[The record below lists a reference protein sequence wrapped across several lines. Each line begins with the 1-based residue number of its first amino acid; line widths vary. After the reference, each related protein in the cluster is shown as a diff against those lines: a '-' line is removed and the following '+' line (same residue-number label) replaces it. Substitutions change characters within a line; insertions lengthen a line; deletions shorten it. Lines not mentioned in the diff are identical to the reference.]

1 MFYRIIEKH
10 DLNNL
15 KHYLCNLY
23 FNKKAIL
30 SALKKLAGETVIYGA
45 SSIVGRFLNYFL
57 TPLYAWTFLPA
68 EFGILSNI
76 LAYIAF
82 FQVVL
87 TYGMETSYF
96 RFAARS
102 ENPEK
107 VFTTSMVSLGITSV
121 AFIILVF
128 GFLRDISSWVS
139 YEGHQNYIIWM
150 AITVVL
156 DTMCAIPFAKLRLK
170 SRPIR
175 FATIKLVN
183 IALSILLN
191 VFWIY
196 LCPKIL
202 HSNPDSFVQYLYNPK
217 IGIGYAFLSYL
228 IAAAVTLLFFI
239 PDLKFKKTDFDNQL
253 LRQMLKYGW
262 PILVIGIAGMV
273 NLQIDKILL
282 PKLVVGTS
290 KPLFELGVYSANSK
304 LAILMMLF
312 VQAFRFSFEPFLFS
326 HYKNEDSK
334 KAYAVIMKYFVIL
347 GLVIFL
353 GVMFYMDIL
362 KFFIGSS
369 KSGYHEGIKVVPWLL
384 MGNLFLGIFYTQSLW
399 YKLTDQTHFGARFAI
414 IGAVI
419 TIALNVLLIPV
430 LGYMACGYAFFAASL
445 VMTVTSYFVG
455 HKYFPVKYDLKRIGA
470 YFLVAMA
477 LYLIQ
482 KMVVFNGEIV
492 RLSFNTGLF
501 MIFFLF
507 IWFKEKSDLI
517 GLFNFKGKGK

>member
-1 MFYRIIEKH
+1 
-10 DLNNL
+10 
-15 KHYLCNLY
+15 
-23 FNKKAIL
+23 L

-57 TPLYAWTFLPA
+57 TPLYAWTFLPN

-76 LAYIAF
+76 LAYVAF
-82 FQVVL
+82 LQVVL

-96 RFAARS
+96 RFAGRS

-107 VFTTSMVSLGITSV
+107 VFSTSMFSLGITSV
-121 AFIILVF
+121 VFVILVL
-128 GFLRDISSWVS
+128 GFSGNISNWIS

-150 AITVVL
+150 GITVAL
-156 DTMCAIPFAKLRLK
+156 DTLCAIPFAKLRLQ
-170 SRPIR
+170 SRPVK
-175 FATIKLVN
+175 FAVLKLAN
-183 IALSILLN
+183 IALSIFFN

-202 HSNPDSFVQYLYNPK
+202 ESNPDSLVQYVYNPK

-228 IAAAVTLLFFI
+228 VASVITLLFFI
-239 PDLKFKKTDFDNQL
+239 PDLKIKKSNFDGEL
-253 LRQMLKYGW
+253 LKKMLIYGW
-262 PILVIGIAGMV
+262 PILVIGVAGMV
-273 NLQIDKILL
+273 NLNIDKILL
-282 PKLVVGTS
+282 PKLIVGS
-290 KPLFELGVYSANSK
+290 NNPIFELGVYSANGK

-334 KAYAVIMKYFVIL
+334 KVYAVIMKYFVIL
-347 GLVIFL
+347 GLLIFL

-414 IGAVI
+414 VGAII
-419 TIALNVLLIPV
+419 TIVLNVLFIPFY
-430 LGYMACGYAFFAASL
+430 GYMACGYAFFAASL
-445 VMTVTSYFVG
+445 VMTVTSYVVG
-455 HKYFPVKYDLKRIGA
+455 QKYFPVKYDLRRIGA
-470 YFLVAMA
+470 YFLIAMT
-477 LYLIQ
+477 LYLIEVN
-482 KMVVFNGEIV
+482 VVFSGKFLQLV
-492 RLSFNTGLF
+492 FNTILLV
-501 MIFFLF
+501 IFLLF
-507 IWFKEKSDLI
+507 ILIKEKLDLK
-517 GLFNFKGKGK
+517 GLFNFKRK

>member
-1 MFYRIIEKH
+1 MDFVKH

-15 KHYLCNLY
+15 KRYLCSLD
-23 FNKKAIL
+23 FNKQNIL
-30 SALKKLAGETVIYGA
+30 SALKKLAGETVIYGVP
-45 SSIVGRFLNYFL
+45 SIVGRFLNLWL
-57 TPLYAWTFLPA
+57 TPLYAWTFLPD

-76 LAYIAF
+76 LAYVAF
-82 FQVVL
+82 LQVVL

-96 RFAARS
+96 RFAGRS
-102 ENPEK
+102 EYPEK
-107 VFTTSMVSLGITSV
+107 VFTTSMVSLSITSV
-121 AFIILVF
+121 AFIFLIL
-128 GFLRDISSWVS
+128 GFSKNISGWIS
-139 YEGHQNYIIWM
+139 YEGHQNYVIWM
-150 AITVVL
+150 GITVAL
-156 DTMCAIPFAKLRLK
+156 DTLCAIPFAKLRLQARPVKFAFLK
-170 SRPIR
+170 S
-175 FATIKLVN
+175 VN
-183 IALSILLN
+183 IALSISLN

-196 LCPKIL
+196 LCPKL
-202 HSNPDSFVQYLYNPK
+202 LQSNPDSFIQYIYNPK

-228 IAAAVTLLFFI
+228 VASAITLLFFI
-239 PDLKFKKTDFDNQL
+239 PDLKFKKSNFDGQL

-273 NLQIDKILL
+273 NMNIDKILL
-282 PKLVVGTS
+282 PKLLVGS
-290 KPLFELGVYSANSK
+290 DNPIFELGVYSASGK
-304 LAILMMLF
+304 LAILMALF
-312 VQAFRFSFEPFLFS
+312 IQAFRFSFEPFLFS

-334 KAYAVIMKYFVIL
+334 KVYAVIMKYFVIL
-347 GLVIFL
+347 GLIIFL

-414 IGAVI
+414 VGAII
-419 TIALNVLLIPV
+419 TIVLNIVLIPV

-455 HKYFPVKYDLKRIGA
+455 QKYFPVKYDLKRIGA

-482 KMVVFNGEIV
+482 NNIALNNEIV
-492 RLSFNTGLF
+492 RMSFNTILLS
-501 MIFFLF
+501 IFFLF
-507 IWFKEKSDLI
+507 IWFKEKSDLK
-517 GLFNFKGKGK
+517 GLFKFKGKVK

>member
-1 MFYRIIEKH
+1 M
-10 DLNNL
+10 
-15 KHYLCNLY
+15 
-23 FNKKAIL
+23 
-30 SALKKLAGETVIYGA
+30 STLKKLAGETAIYGVL
-45 SSIVGRFLNYFL
+45 SIVGRFVNYWL
-57 TPLYAWTFLPA
+57 TPLYAWTFLPE

-76 LAYIAF
+76 LAYVAF
-82 FQVVL
+82 IQVVL

-121 AFIILVF
+121 AFIILVL
-128 GFLRDISSWVS
+128 GFSKDISGWIS

-150 AITVVL
+150 GITVAL
-156 DTMCAIPFAKLRLK
+156 DTLAAIPFAKLRLK
-170 SRPIR
+170 SRPIK
-175 FATIKLVN
+175 FATIKLIN
-183 IALSILLN
+183 IALSISLN

-196 LCPKIL
+196 LCPKL
-202 HSNPDSFVQYLYNPK
+202 LQSNPDSFVQYIYNPK

-228 IAAAVTLLFFI
+228 VASAITLLFFL
-239 PDLKFKKTDFDNQL
+239 PDLKIKKSNFDGQL

-262 PILVIGIAGMV
+262 PILVIGVAGMV

-282 PKLVVGTS
+282 PKLIVGS
-290 KPLFELGVYSANSK
+290 DKPLYELGVYSANSK

-312 VQAFRFSFEPFLFS
+312 IQAFRFSFEPFLFS

-334 KAYAVIMKYFVIL
+334 KVYAVIMKYFVIL
-347 GLVIFL
+347 GLIIFL

-384 MGNLFLGIFYTQSLW
+384 MGNLFLGVFYTQSLW

-414 IGAVI
+414 VGAVI
-419 TIALNVLLIPV
+419 TIVLNVLLIPV

-445 VMTVTSYFVG
+445 VMTVTSYIVG
-455 HKYFPVKYDLKRIGA
+455 QKYFPVKYDLKRIGA
-470 YFLVAMA
+470 YFLVAMT
-477 LYLIQ
+477 LYLTASYF
-482 KMVVFNGEIV
+482 VLENEIL
-492 RLSFNTGLF
+492 RLSFNTILLL
-501 MIFFLF
+501 IFFIF
-507 IWFKEKSDLI
+507 ILVKEKADLK
-517 GLFNFKGKGK
+517 GLFNSRRK

>member
-1 MFYRIIEKH
+1 
-10 DLNNL
+10 
-15 KHYLCNLY
+15 
-23 FNKKAIL
+23 L
-30 SALKKLAGETVIYGA
+30 STLKKLAGETVIYGM

-76 LAYIAF
+76 LAYVAF

-87 TYGMETSYF
+87 TYGMETAYF

-102 ENPEK
+102 ENPDK

-121 AFIILVF
+121 VFVILVL
-128 GFLRDISSWVS
+128 GFSKDISGWIS

-150 AITVVL
+150 GITVAL
-156 DTMCAIPFAKLRLK
+156 DTMSAIPFAKLRLE
-170 SRPIR
+170 SRPIK

-183 IALSILLN
+183 IALSIFLN

-202 HSNPDSFVQYLYNPK
+202 HLNPNSFVQYIYNPK

-228 IAAAVTLLFFI
+228 VASAITLLFFI
-239 PDLKFKKTDFDNQL
+239 PDLKIRKSNFDGTL

-262 PILVIGIAGMV
+262 PILVIGVAGMV

-282 PKLVVGTS
+282 PKLIVGS
-290 KPLFELGVYSANSK
+290 DKPLFELGVYSANSK

-334 KAYAVIMKYFVIL
+334 KVYAVIMKYFVIL
-347 GLVIFL
+347 GLIIFL

-414 IGAVI
+414 VGAII
-419 TIALNVLLIPV
+419 TVVLNVLFIPL
-430 LGYMACGYAFFAASL
+430 LGYMACGYAFFTASL
-445 VMTVTSYFVG
+445 VMTVTSYIVG
-455 HKYFPVKYDLKRIGA
+455 QKYFPVKYNLKRIAA
-470 YFLVAMA
+470 YFLVAMS
-477 LYLIQ
+477 LFLIQ
-482 KMVVFNGEIV
+482 NIVVFNDKII

-507 IWFKEKSDLI
+507 IWLKEKSDLI
-517 GLFNFKGKGK
+517 GLFNFRSKVK

>member
-1 MFYRIIEKH
+1 
-10 DLNNL
+10 
-15 KHYLCNLY
+15 
-23 FNKKAIL
+23 L
-30 SALKKLAGETVIYGA
+30 STLKKLAGETAIYGVL
-45 SSIVGRFLNYFL
+45 SIVGRFVNYWL
-57 TPLYAWTFLPA
+57 TPLYAWTFLPE

-76 LAYIAF
+76 LAYVAF
-82 FQVVL
+82 IQVVL

-121 AFIILVF
+121 AFIILVL
-128 GFLRDISSWVS
+128 GFSKDISGWIS

-150 AITVVL
+150 GITVAL
-156 DTMCAIPFAKLRLK
+156 DTLAAIPFAKLRLK
-170 SRPIR
+170 SRPIK
-175 FATIKLVN
+175 FATIKLIN
-183 IALSILLN
+183 IALSISLN

-196 LCPKIL
+196 LCPKL
-202 HSNPDSFVQYLYNPK
+202 LQSNPDSFVQYIYNPK

-228 IAAAVTLLFFI
+228 VASAITLLFFL
-239 PDLKFKKTDFDNQL
+239 PDLKIKKSNFDGQL

-262 PILVIGIAGMV
+262 PILVIGVAGMV

-282 PKLVVGTS
+282 PKLIVGS
-290 KPLFELGVYSANSK
+290 DKPLYELGVYSANSK

-312 VQAFRFSFEPFLFS
+312 IQAFRFSFEPFLFS

-334 KAYAVIMKYFVIL
+334 KVYAVIMKYFVIL
-347 GLVIFL
+347 GLIIFL

-384 MGNLFLGIFYTQSLW
+384 MGNLFLGVFYTQSLW

-414 IGAVI
+414 VGAVI
-419 TIALNVLLIPV
+419 TIVLNVLLIPV

-445 VMTVTSYFVG
+445 VMTVTSYIVG
-455 HKYFPVKYDLKRIGA
+455 QKYFPVKYDLKRIGA
-470 YFLVAMA
+470 YFLVAMT
-477 LYLIQ
+477 LYLTASYF
-482 KMVVFNGEIV
+482 VLENEIL
-492 RLSFNTGLF
+492 RLSFNTILLL
-501 MIFFLF
+501 IFFIF
-507 IWFKEKSDLI
+507 ILVKEKADLK
-517 GLFNFKGKGK
+517 GLFNSRRK